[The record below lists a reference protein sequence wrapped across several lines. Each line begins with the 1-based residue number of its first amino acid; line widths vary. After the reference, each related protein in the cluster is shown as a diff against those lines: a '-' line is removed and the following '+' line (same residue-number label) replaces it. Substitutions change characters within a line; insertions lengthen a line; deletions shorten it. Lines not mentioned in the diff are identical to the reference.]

1 MRVMSKV
8 GANGT
13 ARLCVKEH
21 RLILR
26 KCADVQTPR
35 ALDA

>member
-1 MRVMSKV
+1 MRMVSEV
-8 GANGT
+8 RADST

-21 RLILR
+21 RPILR
-26 KCADVQTPR
+26 KCADVQTPQ